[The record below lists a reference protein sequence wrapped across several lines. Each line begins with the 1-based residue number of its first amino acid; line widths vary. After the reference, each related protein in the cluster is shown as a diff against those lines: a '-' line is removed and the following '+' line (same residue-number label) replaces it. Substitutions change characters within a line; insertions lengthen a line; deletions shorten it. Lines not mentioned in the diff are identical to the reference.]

1 MVDDVGAGSAGVL
14 AVDAVGGGDD
24 DEELDVTLVEVV
36 GEQLA
41 SLGRFGGGVLEAAGR
56 QALGDGDAEDA
67 EGDGQPGDSVQHG
80 VSSGHGGVLIAPGS
94 RCGQFRGSQGVG
106 SEVTPIGMPVLLA
119 ERIESRCQAS
129 TLTSRSAST
138 FW

>member
-1 MVDDVGAGSAGVL
+1 MGGAAELVDDVGAGSAGVL

-67 EGDGQPGDSVQHG
+67 EGDRRSAATAMTRRGAAMASQAIRCSTVCPPVTVVFSSLRGAAA
-80 VSSGHGGVLIAPGS
+80 VSSAARKELVA
-94 RCGQFRGSQGVG
+94 R
-106 SEVTPIGMPVLLA
+106 
-119 ERIESRCQAS
+119 
-129 TLTSRSAST
+129 
-138 FW
+138 